1 MFDAEAIARA
11 LYWRSLSADRDG
23 KINDMAAELRA
34 AYAAGREAERARI
47 AAAVQAL
54 AYDDAELRARDNGD
68 EHYASA
74 GYDQAIGHV
83 LDVLAPTPPP
93 PPPHTTAP

>member
-34 AYAAGREAERARI
+34 AYAAGREAERARLLT
-47 AAAVQAL
+47 AL
-54 AYDDAELRARDNGD
+54 DDIPFRTVGEGAILARVADLIRD
-68 EHYASA
+68 A
-74 GYDQAIGHV
+74 
-83 LDVLAPTPPP
+83 TPPD
-93 PPPHTTAP
+93 